1 MPTIHILPQEL
12 IAQIAAG
19 EVIER
24 PSFAVKEL
32 LENALDALA
41 THLIIELQDAG
52 IKEIKITDNGEGIGK
67 KDLLLALHPHATSK
81 LTDTTSLHSI
91 KTLGFRGEA
100 LSSIASISHL
110 TLRSRKK
117 GESSGWMIESEY
129 GTLKEITPTGMPEG
143 TQLIVKNLFHTIPA
157 RKKFLRSIAS
167 ELRLIVEMI
176 SSYAVCFPQKRFFL
190 SHNGKTLLDLS
201 PSSYEERVENVIGK
215 KVFSQTFSF
224 IFEDSYIKGQG
235 RLGKPQIATTTS
247 KEYLFINNRLVQDKL
262 ILASI
267 KEAYRTL
274 IEKTQFPFY
283 ILHLSIPPEMID
295 VNIHPRK
302 EHLAFHD
309 PVSLYSILEKEVK
322 TELANQNLT
331 FSSLTWKTDGKNQI
345 ITKSST
351 GQELKEEV
359 FLEREDVLGESLSDS
374 IIQLHRV
381 FLVTQT
387 KQGILLID
395 QHAAHERVLYEKFKK
410 RLEARKKEKK
420 TTLLSTPISLE
431 MSLSEFHLFEEAR
444 EIIKEVGYGIEEFH
458 EKTLLITSVP
468 TFFLEFN
475 HEDTI
480 HEILDQIREVGVAS
494 KDKQIES
501 MLCFLSCK
509 AAIKAGDFLS
519 DIQMKDL
526 LTQLENSPNNATCPH
541 GRPTKILLSLQELY
555 RLFKRK

>member
-24 PSFAVKEL
+24 PSFAIKEL
-32 LENALDALA
+32 LENSLDAQA

-52 IKEIKITDNGEGIGK
+52 IKEIKITDNGEGIEK
-67 KDLLLALHPHATSK
+67 NDLSLALHPHATSK
-81 LTDTTSLHSI
+81 LIDITSLHSI

-117 GESSGWMIESEY
+117 GESAGWMIESEY
-129 GTLKEITPTGMPEG
+129 GTLKEIIPTGMPEG
-143 TQLIVKNLFHTIPA
+143 TQLIIKNLFHTIPA
-157 RKKFLRSIAS
+157 RKKFLRSISS
-167 ELRLIVEMI
+167 ELRHIVEI
-176 SSYAVCFPQKRFFL
+176 VSSYALCFPQKRFFL

-201 PSSYEERVENVIGK
+201 PSSYEERAEQIIGK
-215 KVFSQTFSF
+215 NTFSQTVSF
-224 IFEDSYIKGQG
+224 VFEDSYIKGEG
-235 RLGKPQIATTTS
+235 RLGKPQIATNTP
-247 KEYLFINNRLVQDKL
+247 KGYLFVNNRFVQDKL

-283 ILHLSIPPEMID
+283 MLHLSIPPEMID

-302 EHLAFHD
+302 EHLAFVD

-331 FSSLTWKTDGKNQI
+331 FSSLTWKTEGKSQI
-345 ITKSST
+345 VTRTST
-351 GQELKEEV
+351 GSELKDEV
-359 FLEREDVLGESLSDS
+359 FLEKEDVLGESLTDS
-374 IIQLHRV
+374 IIQFHRV

-395 QHAAHERVLYEKFKK
+395 QHAAHERILYEKFKK
-410 RLEARKKEKK
+410 RLEEKKKEKK
-420 TTLLSTPISLE
+420 TTLLSPPIPLE
-431 MSLSEFHLFEEAR
+431 MSLSDLHLFEEA
-444 EIIKEVGYGIEEFH
+444 KETLLELGYHIEQFH

-468 TFFLEFN
+468 AFFLEFN
-475 HEDTI
+475 HEETI
-480 HEILDQIREVGVAS
+480 REILDQIKEVGVVS
-494 KDKQIES
+494 RDTQIES

-509 AAIKAGDFLS
+509 AAVKAGDFLS

-526 LTQLENSPNNATCPH
+526 VTLLDKSPNNATCPH
-541 GRPTKILLSLQELY
+541 GRPTKILFSLKELY